1 MSGDESVRRRGARY
15 TPPVPDLFQSD
26 EEFHRV
32 QAADA
37 ELLYNA
43 RFDLG
48 TPAADVLS
56 ELIEC
61 TPWRSDS
68 VVLWGRTYL
77 QPRLT
82 AWYGDEDARYEYSGL
97 ELDPLPWTP
106 RLLAIK
112 ASVERAAGSRFNS
125 VLLNYYR
132 NERDSMGMHSDD
144 EPELGAEP
152 VIASL
157 SLGELRTLVFRHRS
171 DRSRKSIRIELGDG
185 SLLLMR
191 GATQSNWKH
200 GIAKERRPC
209 GARVNLTFRWIVRR
223 GEPASDDGSG
233 YGPDDSLVPHAQLHR
248 LPDA

>member
-1 MSGDESVRRRGARY
+1 
-15 TPPVPDLFQSD
+15 VPDLFPSD
-26 EEFHRV
+26 ACQRLP
-32 QAADA
+32 ASDAD
-37 ELLYNA
+37 LVYRSCL
-43 RFDLG
+43 
-48 TPAADVLS
+48 DVGAPTGAVLR
-56 ELIEC
+56 ELIER
-61 TPWRSDS
+61 TPWRAES
-68 VVLWGRTYL
+68 VVVWGKPYL

-144 EPELGAEP
+144 EPQLGAEP

-157 SLGELRTLVFRHRS
+157 SLGEARTLVFRHRL

-191 GATQSNWKH
+191 GATQRNWKH

-209 GARVNLTFRWIVRR
+209 GARVNLTFRRIIQPPVSLEASRPR
-223 GEPASDDGSG
+223 PASA
-233 YGPDDSLVPHAQLHR
+233 PR
-248 LPDA
+248 

>member
-1 MSGDESVRRRGARY
+1 MVQFRRSDSRSYTALRARSLSVRCRQRLPA
-15 TPPVPDLFQSD
+15 SD
-26 EEFHRV
+26 
-32 QAADA
+32 AD
-37 ELLYNA
+37 LLYRSRLEIGA
-43 RFDLG
+43 PTG
-48 TPAADVLS
+48 AVLN
-56 ELIEC
+56 ELIER
-61 TPWRSDS
+61 TPWRAES
-68 VVLWGRTYL
+68 VVVWGKPYL

-157 SLGELRTLVFRHRS
+157 SLGEARTLVFRHRL
-171 DRSRKSIRIELGDG
+171 RSQPKVHSHR
-185 SLLLMR
+185 
-191 GATQSNWKH
+191 
-200 GIAKERRPC
+200 
-209 GARVNLTFRWIVRR
+209 AR
-223 GEPASDDGSG
+223 
-233 YGPDDSLVPHAQLHR
+233 
-248 LPDA
+248 